1 MSAKGLQWRLKPLQA
16 FCLQKICTFNTKVKK
31 YSIKIKEEVRRLVA
45 ILILKG
51 GVRIVKSDIGPKAI
65 ALALVG
71 NINDDN
77 LLWLIVSFVQ
87 GLIENDN

>member
-1 MSAKGLQWRLKPLQA
+1 MQA

-31 YSIKIKEEVRRLVA
+31 SSIKIEVWVRRLVA